1 MGKIVDFNR
10 GKLES
15 GNLLINWQRSFIEE
29 LKSNGYSTSI
39 SDIFFPSSSIYQ
51 FSNFY
56 DLNLRI
62 TSLKPG
68 EKLVLFRNLHFELF
82 FYYSYENQLTLRIGT
97 LVSGIDAM
105 LLENR
110 FSEEKRIFTKYYK
123 YMLEYFGRE

>member
-15 GNLLINWQRSFIEE
+15 GNLLINWQKSFIEE
-29 LKSNGYSTSI
+29 LKSNGYSTYI

-68 EKLVLFRNLHFELF
+68 EKLVLFRNHHFELF

-110 FSEEKRIFTKYYK
+110 FSEEKRIFTKYYR
-123 YMLEYFGRE
+123 YMLEYFGKE

>member
-10 GKLES
+10 EKLES
-15 GNLLINWQRSFIEE
+15 GNPLINWQRSFIEE

-39 SDIFFPSSSIYQ
+39 SDVFFPSSFIYQ

>member
-10 GKLES
+10 EKLES
-15 GNLLINWQRSFIEE
+15 GNPLINWQRSFIEE

-39 SDIFFPSSSIYQ
+39 SDVFFPSSSIYQ

>member
-68 EKLVLFRNLHFELF
+68 EKLVLFRNPHFELF

>member
-15 GNLLINWQRSFIEE
+15 GNPLINWQRSFIEE

-68 EKLVLFRNLHFELF
+68 EKLVLFRNHHFELF
-82 FYYSYENQLTLRIGT
+82 FYYSYENQLTLRIGP

-110 FSEEKRIFTKYYK
+110 FSEEKRIFTKYYR
-123 YMLEYFGRE
+123 YMLEYFGKE

>member
-10 GKLES
+10 GKLEL

>member
-68 EKLVLFRNLHFELF
+68 EKLVLFRNHHFELF

-110 FSEEKRIFTKYYK
+110 FSEEKRIFTKYYR
-123 YMLEYFGRE
+123 YMLEYFGKE

>member
-10 GKLES
+10 EKLES
-15 GNLLINWQRSFIEE
+15 GNPLINWQRSFIEE

-39 SDIFFPSSSIYQ
+39 SDIFFPGSSTYQ

-68 EKLVLFRNLHFELF
+68 EKLVLFRNHHFELF

>member
-15 GNLLINWQRSFIEE
+15 GNPLINWQRSFIEE

-39 SDIFFPSSSIYQ
+39 SDIFFPSGSIYQ

-68 EKLVLFRNLHFELF
+68 EKLVLFRNHHFELF
-82 FYYSYENQLTLRIGT
+82 FYYSYENQLTLRIGP

-110 FSEEKRIFTKYYK
+110 FSEEK
-123 YMLEYFGRE
+123 EYLLSIIGIC

>member
-51 FSNFY
+51 FSNLY

>member
-15 GNLLINWQRSFIEE
+15 GNLLINWQKSFIEE

-68 EKLVLFRNLHFELF
+68 EKLVLFRNHHFELF

-110 FSEEKRIFTKYYK
+110 FSEEKRIFTKYYR
-123 YMLEYFGRE
+123 YMLEYFGKE

>member
-15 GNLLINWQRSFIEE
+15 GNPLINWQRSFIEE

-39 SDIFFPSSSIYQ
+39 SDNFFPSGSIYQ

-68 EKLVLFRNLHFELF
+68 EKLVLFRNHHFELF

-110 FSEEKRIFTKYYK
+110 FSEEKRIFTKYYR
-123 YMLEYFGRE
+123 YMLEYFGKE

>member
-15 GNLLINWQRSFIEE
+15 GNPLINWQRSFIEE

-39 SDIFFPSSSIYQ
+39 SDNFFSSGSIYQ

-68 EKLVLFRNLHFELF
+68 EKLVLFRNHHFELF

-110 FSEEKRIFTKYYK
+110 FSEEKRIFTKYYR
-123 YMLEYFGRE
+123 YMLEYFGKE

>member
-15 GNLLINWQRSFIEE
+15 GNLLINWQKSFIEE

-68 EKLVLFRNLHFELF
+68 EKLVLFRNHHF
-82 FYYSYENQLTLRIGT
+82 
-97 LVSGIDAM
+97 
-105 LLENR
+105 
-110 FSEEKRIFTKYYK
+110 
-123 YMLEYFGRE
+123 

>member
-1 MGKIVDFNR
+1 R

-15 GNLLINWQRSFIEE
+15 GNLLINWQKSFIEE

-68 EKLVLFRNLHFELF
+68 EKLVLFRNHHFELF

-110 FSEEKRIFTKYYK
+110 FSEEKRIFTKYYR
-123 YMLEYFGRE
+123 YMLEYFGKE

>member
-15 GNLLINWQRSFIEE
+15 GNPLINWQRSFIEE

-39 SDIFFPSSSIYQ
+39 SDIFFPSGSIYQ

-68 EKLVLFRNLHFELF
+68 EKLVLFRNHHFELF

-110 FSEEKRIFTKYYK
+110 FSEEKRIFTKYYR
-123 YMLEYFGRE
+123 YMLEYFGKE

>member
-15 GNLLINWQRSFIEE
+15 GNPLINWQRSFIEE

-39 SDIFFPSSSIYQ
+39 SDNFFPSGSIYQ

-68 EKLVLFRNLHFELF
+68 GKLVLFRNHHFELF

-110 FSEEKRIFTKYYK
+110 FSEEKRIFTKYYR
-123 YMLEYFGRE
+123 YMLEYFGKE